1 MKNPILF
8 FLMALG
14 FVTLFTNCQTDE
26 PLPSEGM
33 LDEAFYLDHQFQVQV
48 TNDLTV
54 TFEEV
59 TEDSRCPCNADCF
72 SAGQI
77 GVKIK
82 MQTNGVALSKLFT
95 LDGFDGPQAGVF
107 ETDFEGYHIKLV
119 DVLPYPCNGEPN
131 SNDAYSIEVL
141 VTED

>member
-26 PLPSEGM
+26 ALPGEGM

-48 TNDLTV
+48 TNDLIV

-59 TEDSRCPCNADCF
+59 TEDSRCPCNTDCF

-82 MQTNGVALSKLFT
+82 METNGVALSKLENHQSC
-95 LDGFDGPQAGVF
+95 LC
-107 ETDFEGYHIKLV
+107 LV
-119 DVLPYPCNGEPN
+119 IIHLKFMLN
-131 SNDAYSIEVL
+131 SKNQR
-141 VTED
+141 